1 MSHTFS
7 FKTIMSSL
15 ISGKEFKNRNVLIN
29 REFWKCVPLSTYSTF
44 KGSDWNYR
52 ITATRPI
59 LIKAK
64 NDRMRKAVAIDLSV
78 NLPFA
83 IQISE
88 GVPVEAVEVEKRFS
102 ATLKVYT
109 SKNAEGAE
117 SEYVEFFE
125 VLDVDQRFEDFVK
138 AYWMYPNYITFE
150 LSRIEPL

>member
-1 MSHTFS
+1 
-7 FKTIMSSL
+7 MSSL